1 VVPICAV
8 ASLAVLCGACE
19 LSGPRQKREI
29 APAVLFV
36 QKPSAG
42 GDAQAQADG
51 SVARPFPSLRAA
63 LAAAPEGALLRLEE
77 GVYRES
83 LQITRPVVLLGK
95 GVGRTRIVAPAG
107 SASTVEVRADRVEMY
122 GVSIEGGGTC
132 AVFYGGAHRLR
143 RVELRGCAKA
153 GLSARRAR
161 VEILS
166 STIVDVSGGEEGR
179 GIDLDGGLLDAR
191 GVALR
196 FAGRRA
202 VVLHGAR
209 GLLEDVTVQEST
221 LSALQATDG
230 ADVRVVR
237 GDYEGRAGAALY
249 AGGAHLAVDGARV
262 RHGEYAVLGYRGAE
276 LSVRGSELTDYSVA
290 AVAMVN
296 SHGSVERVTIA
307 RGGTD
312 AAISV
317 TRADG
322 KKPVLLADNRI
333 SRPGTMGVHVTESSV
348 TARGN
353 IITGATLDAEG
364 DMGDAFY
371 AVDSRLVIEQN
382 VLRGNAGSGVAAVR
396 STVRL
401 RGNGFIGNG
410 RAGVLL
416 LDASRGTATGNTFAG
431 NHKAGVEL
439 VERSSA
445 RLDGNRFGGIGPLD
459 VDAGCGRGEGGKT
472 QIGSGNLAMAGRLRQ
487 RTCPE

>member
-1 VVPICAV
+1 M
-8 ASLAVLCGACE
+8 AVLCGACE

-36 QKPSAG
+36 RQPSAG
-42 GDAQAQADG
+42 AEPQAEADG
-51 SVARPFPSLRAA
+51 SAARPFPSLRAA
-63 LAAAPEGALLRLEE
+63 LAAAPEGALLRIDE
-77 GVYRES
+77 GTYRES
-83 LQITRPVVLLGK
+83 LLITRPVVLLGK
-95 GVGRTRIVAPAG
+95 GVGRTTIVAPG
-107 SASTVEVRADRVEMY
+107 SAANAVEVRADRVEMY
-122 GVSIEGGGTC
+122 GVSVEGGSTC
-132 AVFYGGAHRLR
+132 VSFLGGAHRLR
-143 RVELRGCAKA
+143 RVELRGCPES

-166 STIVDVSGGEEGR
+166 STIVDVSAGQDGR
-179 GIDLDGGLLDAR
+179 GIDLEGGSLHAR
-191 GVALR
+191 DVALR

-202 VVLHGAR
+202 VVLHGGR
-209 GLLEDVTVQEST
+209 GLLEDVTVQDSA
-221 LSALQATDG
+221 LSALQATEG

-237 GDYEGRAGAALY
+237 GSYEGQGGATLY
-249 AGGAHLAVDGARV
+249 AGGAHLAVDRATV

-276 LSVRGSELTDYSVA
+276 LSVSGGELTDYGVA

-296 SHGSVERVTIA
+296 SHGKVEGVTIA

-312 AAISV
+312 AAIVV
-317 TRADG
+317 TGADR
-322 KKPVLLADNRI
+322 KKPVLLVDNRI
-333 SRPGTMGVHVTESSV
+333 SRPGTMGVHVTGSSI

-353 IITGATLDAEG
+353 TITGASPDAEG

-382 VLRGNAGSGVAAVR
+382 VMRGNAGSGVAAVR
-396 STVRL
+396 SQVRL
-401 RGNGFIGNG
+401 SGNGFIENG

-416 LDASRGTATGNTFAG
+416 LDRSRGAATGNTFAG

-445 RLDGNRFGGIGPLD
+445 RLDGNRFGGNGPLD
-459 VDAGCGRGEGGKT
+459 VDAGCGRGQVGKT
-472 QIGSGNLAMAGRLRQ
+472 QIGGGNLAMAGRLRQ